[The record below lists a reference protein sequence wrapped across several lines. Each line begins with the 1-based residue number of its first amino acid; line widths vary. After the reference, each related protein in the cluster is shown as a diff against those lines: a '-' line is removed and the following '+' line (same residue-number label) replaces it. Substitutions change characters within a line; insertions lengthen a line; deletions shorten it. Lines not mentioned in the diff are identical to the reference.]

1 MYYYRSEDSIEEI
14 DTLKIKRLK
23 EIEASM
29 KVLPVRNIS
38 IHPDENICLASKV
51 LLMNSLHRLPLV
63 DGSSDGGDI
72 IVAVIT
78 QYKILKF
85 IAANVKLFNCF
96 FSFFEISFFSVKLHA
111 LTMKLHGTLE
121 LARIR
126 ALLLSNILHL

>member
-1 MYYYRSEDSIEEI
+1 
-14 DTLKIKRLK
+14 
-23 EIEASM
+23 M

-85 IAANVKLFNCF
+85 IAANVKLF
-96 FSFFEISFFSVKLHA
+96 SFFEISFFSVKLHA